1 MQVMMVFM
9 LAFGLIGPMLTSP
22 ALAASSRAA
31 TVVEVTGTAY
41 LKKAGGSKPYRIY
54 KKMTINQNDTIITEK
69 QSSVVLSIVDQEDEV
84 TIGEKSEV
92 YVADLLE
99 QSGGTKTTLNLSS
112 GSVYSA
118 VKPKG
123 SSNTYRIETPN
134 ATMGVR
140 GTHFIVALDMRTG
153 AVKLLVNAGI
163 VETSGN
169 EEDHSLIVYPAY
181 QSTIFDRLIGD
192 SNIIVAPESMD
203 DIPPSILEKLL
214 QNRQI
219 IEQEILELF
228 ESIEELGGT
237 APPDVA
243 NFDPYKQFAVDLV
256 GNIIRRAV
264 DREDLDPEFKL
275 RLERELSQLEELNEN
290 LYEDAFTQEA
300 LELREQARKRQEEA
314 RAQREENKRQV
325 AESKQELLDR
335 LQRQKEEL
343 ERANQKAEEEAKKD
357 AVDRFLKDMTEE
369 QREQF
374 RQRVEETER
383 DNNPDRRGETTGPSN
398 PTNPGND
405 PGPGNGEEPGDDQQ
419 GPGDDEEEPGNPE
432 ATVRLVV
439 GNRTEDQLTI
449 DLVMEN
455 FPEGL
460 QGAQFSILFDPEE
473 LAISEELDSL
483 LSSIAESVG
492 QVFPN
497 AEVHAVAETGTYT
510 GPDDVFTVATELVI
524 SLISLGEAT
533 SGQVDQEVLLSIPL
547 SFLSSDVT
555 EGHILLKGVMFVGEG
570 GQEITYP
577 IKVIGLTY

>member
-1 MQVMMVFM
+1 
-9 LAFGLIGPMLTSP
+9 
-22 ALAASSRAA
+22 
-31 TVVEVTGTAY
+31 
-41 LKKAGGSKPYRIY
+41 
-54 KKMTINQNDTIITEK
+54 
-69 QSSVVLSIVDQEDEV
+69 
-84 TIGEKSEV
+84 
-92 YVADLLE
+92 
-99 QSGGTKTTLNLSS
+99 
-112 GSVYSA
+112 
-118 VKPKG
+118 
-123 SSNTYRIETPN
+123 
-134 ATMGVR
+134 
-140 GTHFIVALDMRTG
+140 
-153 AVKLLVNAGI
+153 
-163 VETSGN
+163 
-169 EEDHSLIVYPAY
+169 
-181 QSTIFDRLIGD
+181 
-192 SNIIVAPESMD
+192 
-203 DIPPSILEKLL
+203 
-214 QNRQI
+214 
-219 IEQEILELF
+219 
-228 ESIEELGGT
+228 
-237 APPDVA
+237 
-243 NFDPYKQFAVDLV
+243 
-256 GNIIRRAV
+256 
-264 DREDLDPEFKL
+264 
-275 RLERELSQLEELNEN
+275 
-290 LYEDAFTQEA
+290 
-300 LELREQARKRQEEA
+300 
-314 RAQREENKRQV
+314 
-325 AESKQELLDR
+325 
-335 LQRQKEEL
+335 
-343 ERANQKAEEEAKKD
+343 
-357 AVDRFLKDMTEE
+357 
-369 QREQF
+369 
-374 RQRVEETER
+374 VEETER